1 MKKEYDCIIVGAGPA
16 GLTAAIYLAR
26 AQISC
31 LVIGKWKL
39 GNLYKAHI
47 VGNYPGFSKDVSGA
61 FIIEETIKQGQRF
74 GAEFLE
80 EEIINAEKKGDKNF
94 VVMTDTTK
102 EFKAKTLILCPGK
115 AYKMSNVKN
124 EKDLT
129 GKGVSYCVTCD
140 GILFKDKKVA
150 VLGSKNLA
158 AGEALQLLTYTKD
171 ITVFTNGREPEI
183 TDILMKEVQKN
194 KINLRKEKV
203 IEFKTGSNGFLEYL
217 IFENGEMDKFD
228 GVFIALGTTSALNF
242 ATKLGLEVEDTNL
255 KVDKNGKTNLEGVWA
270 AGDCTGSNAQ
280 AAVSTGDGCNAAI
293 SLIKYLK
300 GKNVYLDYD

>member
-1 MKKEYDCIIVGAGPA
+1 MKKEYDCVIVGAGPA
-16 GLTAAIYLAR
+16 GITAAIYLAR
-26 AQISC
+26 AQLRC

-47 VGNYPGFSKDVSGA
+47 VGNYPGFPKDVSGA
-61 FIIEETIKQGQRF
+61 FIIEEMIKQGQRF

-80 EEIINAEKKGDKNF
+80 EEIINATKKSDKNF
-94 VVMTDTTK
+94 VVKTDTTK
-102 EFKAKTLILCPGK
+102 EFNAKTLILCPGK

-124 EKDLT
+124 EKELT

-140 GILFKDKKVA
+140 GLFFKDKKVA

-158 AGEALQLLTYTKD
+158 AGEALELLTYTKD
-171 ITVFTNGREPEI
+171 ITIFTNGREPEI
-183 TDILMKEVQKN
+183 NEILVKELKKN
-194 KINLRKEKV
+194 KVNIKKEKV
-203 IEFKTGSNGFLEYL
+203 VEFKVGVNGFLEYL
-217 IFENGEMDKFD
+217 VFDNGEREKFD

-242 ATKLGLEVEDTNL
+242 ATKLGLDVVDTNL
-255 KVDKNGKTNLEGVWA
+255 KIDLDGKTNSVGIWA

-280 AAVSTGDGCNAAI
+280 AAVSAGQGCNAAI
-293 SLIKYLK
+293 SVIKYLK